1 MASKGASQSL
11 TIFQKEGKNMKN
23 LRIAT
28 FNVNSVRSRL
38 HVLESWL
45 RESPVEILCLQE
57 TKVQDSEFPADF
69 FEGLGYRVAFAGQK
83 SYSGVALASR
93 LPLEEVVAGFED
105 GEEPQDAPRIIRGLC
120 GGIRVVN
127 TYVPQGKS
135 IDHEDYGYKKRF
147 LRRVEALLREECA
160 ADRPLIW
167 VGDMNVAPTEMDVTN
182 PKNKKDHVC
191 FHEDIRNLFQ
201 EIIAH
206 LGLRDVYRKHRPGEG
221 EFSFW
226 DYRVKDSL
234 NRNIGWR
241 IDHLLATPALEG
253 RSLGAW
259 TERELRSMEKPSD
272 HTAVVGEFEG
282 F

>member
-1 MASKGASQSL
+1 MS
-11 TIFQKEGKNMKN
+11 I

-45 RESPVEILCLQE
+45 RETPVEVLCLQE

-69 FEGLGYRVAFAGQK
+69 FEALGYHVAFAGQK

-93 LPLEEVVAGFED
+93 LPLEEAEPGFSD
-105 GEEPQDAPRIIRGLC
+105 GEEPGDAPRIIRGLC
-120 GGIRVVN
+120 GNVQVIN

-135 IDHEDYGYKKRF
+135 IDHQDYEYKKRF
-147 LRRVEALLREECA
+147 LRRVENLLREECA
-160 ADRPLIW
+160 ANRPLIW

-191 FHEDIRNLFQ
+191 FHEDIRKLFQ
-201 EIIAH
+201 EIIAN
-206 LGLRDVYRKHRPGEG
+206 LGLRDVFRKHRPGEG
-221 EFSFW
+221 EYSFW
-226 DYRVKDSL
+226 DYRVKDAL

-241 IDHLLATPALEG
+241 IDHLLATPSLAD
-253 RSLGAW
+253 RSLDAW
-259 TERELRSMEKPSD
+259 TERELRALEKPSD
-272 HTAVVGEFEG
+272 HTAVVGSFELS
-282 F
+282 